1 MYKYFFLLLSLTKGI
16 SANLEE
22 KTLIDYLLTNHNPDV
37 RPILNYDEP
46 VEVQLGLAVQT
57 IESFDQ
63 MEETITLNIWQR
75 MNWVDETLNWDSS
88 ISNLTVITL
97 DPSDIWT
104 PDLELLNA
112 ATKPIIY
119 TLEGGLYLNN
129 DGSVI
134 HSKPTILKFSCPL
147 KLSKFPFDTQTCT
160 MNMSSWVYTNDLL
173 ELIPNEDITKQIDM
187 MDSFRHSEWE
197 VLDAGVLEFEEER
210 DCCIDKD
217 FNVISY
223 SFTLQRFT
231 HYYKISMG
239 MTITLVIVSF
249 IIMLMPP
256 DNVSRT
262 GTAVFIPLTILALQ
276 LTLADK
282 IPIVGYYTLM
292 DYFFLLCFVTSML
305 VSIESGLIYSLLT
318 SNSPKFY
325 DWLEKKFD
333 VLKKHKLEKEKEKD
347 DKDNINKNDNIDNTD
362 NTDNNHT
369 DDFVKVIDELNGV
382 SETSTDDTQSLDENN
397 NRIIDVLSARSNSY
411 HIGMN
416 NSNSDIRRRTPKQTE
431 DNVSEKKSIRDE
443 YLEEN
448 NIQKVINYD
457 DKILYLTQDHVLIDN
472 ILNRYIRKFDNSIRI
487 ILPTIFFVLIIV
499 IMSYEN

>member
-325 DWLEKKFD
+325 DWLEKQFD
-333 VLKKHKLEKEKEKD
+333 VLKKHKLEKESD
-347 DKDNINKNDNIDNTD
+347 DNNDNP
-362 NTDNNHT
+362 

-382 SETSTDDTQSLDENN
+382 SETSTDDTRSLDENN
-397 NRIIDVLSARSNSY
+397 NRIIDILSVRSNSY
-411 HIGMN
+411 HSGMNNNGNN
-416 NSNSDIRRRTPKQTE
+416 NSNSEIRRRTPGQVE

-457 DKILYLTQDHVLIDN
+457 DKMLYLSQDHVLIDN
-472 ILNRYIRKFDNSIRI
+472 ILNRYIIKFDNYIRI

>member
-129 DGSVI
+129 DGLVI

-325 DWLEKKFD
+325 DWLEKQFD
-333 VLKKHKLEKEKEKD
+333 VLKKHKLEKESD
-347 DKDNINKNDNIDNTD
+347 DNNDNP
-362 NTDNNHT
+362 

-382 SETSTDDTQSLDENN
+382 SETSTDDTRSLDENN
-397 NRIIDVLSARSNSY
+397 NRIIDILSVRSNSY
-411 HIGMN
+411 HSGMNNNGNN
-416 NSNSDIRRRTPKQTE
+416 NSNSEIRRRTPGQVE

-457 DKILYLTQDHVLIDN
+457 DKMLYLSQDHVLIDN
-472 ILNRYIRKFDNSIRI
+472 ILNRYIRKFDNYIRI

>member
-325 DWLEKKFD
+325 DWLEKQFD
-333 VLKKHKLEKEKEKD
+333 VLKKHKLEKESD
-347 DKDNINKNDNIDNTD
+347 DNNDNP
-362 NTDNNHT
+362 

-382 SETSTDDTQSLDENN
+382 SETSTDDTRSLDENN
-397 NRIIDVLSARSNSY
+397 NRIIDILSVRSNSY
-411 HIGMN
+411 HSGMNNNGNN
-416 NSNSDIRRRTPKQTE
+416 NSNSEIRRRTPGQVE

-457 DKILYLTQDHVLIDN
+457 DKMLYLSQDHVLIDN
-472 ILNRYIRKFDNSIRI
+472 ILNRYIRKFDNYIRI

>member
-129 DGSVI
+129 DGTVI

-325 DWLEKKFD
+325 DWLEKQFD
-333 VLKKHKLEKEKEKD
+333 VLKKHKLEKESD
-347 DKDNINKNDNIDNTD
+347 DNNDNPD
-362 NTDNNHT
+362 DNNDNP

-382 SETSTDDTQSLDENN
+382 SETSTDDTRSLDENN
-397 NRIIDVLSARSNSY
+397 NRIIDILSVRSNSY
-411 HIGMN
+411 HSGMNNNGNN
-416 NSNSDIRRRTPKQTE
+416 NSNSEIRRRTPGQVE

-457 DKILYLTQDHVLIDN
+457 DKMLYLSQDHVLIDN
-472 ILNRYIRKFDNSIRI
+472 ILNRYIRKFDNYIRI

>member
-325 DWLEKKFD
+325 DWLEKQFD
-333 VLKKHKLEKEKEKD
+333 VLKKHKLEKESD
-347 DKDNINKNDNIDNTD
+347 DNNDNP
-362 NTDNNHT
+362 

-382 SETSTDDTQSLDENN
+382 SETSTDDTRSLDENN
-397 NRIIDVLSARSNSY
+397 NRIIDILSVRSNSY
-411 HIGMN
+411 HSGMNNNGNN
-416 NSNSDIRRRTPKQTE
+416 NSNSEIRRRTPGQVE
-431 DNVSEKKSIRDE
+431 DNVSKKKSIRDE

-457 DKILYLTQDHVLIDN
+457 DKMLYLSQDHVLIDN
-472 ILNRYIRKFDNSIRI
+472 ILNRYIRKFDNYIRI

>member
-325 DWLEKKFD
+325 DWLEKQFD
-333 VLKKHKLEKEKEKD
+333 VLKKHKLEKESD
-347 DKDNINKNDNIDNTD
+347 DNNDNPD
-362 NTDNNHT
+362 DNNDNP

-382 SETSTDDTQSLDENN
+382 SETSTDDTRSLDENN
-397 NRIIDVLSARSNSY
+397 NRIIDILSVRSNSY
-411 HIGMN
+411 HSGMNNNGNN
-416 NSNSDIRRRTPKQTE
+416 NSNSEIRRRTPGQVE

-457 DKILYLTQDHVLIDN
+457 DKMLYLSQDHVLIDN
-472 ILNRYIRKFDNSIRI
+472 ILNRYIRKFDNYIRI

>member
-1 MYKYFFLLLSLTKGI
+1 
-16 SANLEE
+16 
-22 KTLIDYLLTNHNPDV
+22 
-37 RPILNYDEP
+37 
-46 VEVQLGLAVQT
+46 
-57 IESFDQ
+57 
-63 MEETITLNIWQR
+63 
-75 MNWVDETLNWDSS
+75 
-88 ISNLTVITL
+88 
-97 DPSDIWT
+97 
-104 PDLELLNA
+104 
-112 ATKPIIY
+112 
-119 TLEGGLYLNN
+119 
-129 DGSVI
+129 
-134 HSKPTILKFSCPL
+134 
-147 KLSKFPFDTQTCT
+147 
-160 MNMSSWVYTNDLL
+160 
-173 ELIPNEDITKQIDM
+173 
-187 MDSFRHSEWE
+187 
-197 VLDAGVLEFEEER
+197 
-210 DCCIDKD
+210 
-217 FNVISY
+217 
-223 SFTLQRFT
+223 
-231 HYYKISMG
+231 MG

-333 VLKKHKLEKEKEKD
+333 VLKKHKLEKEKEKEKD

-382 SETSTDDTQSLDENN
+382 SETSTDDTRSLDENN

-499 IMSYEN
+499 IMSYEK